1 MKDNWFG
8 DWLDIDIIEKDKYAV
23 QIKREKS
30 LREKKW
36 EMAVKGDGKEY
47 RGCKKDDPLATYEEK
62 KA

>member
-8 DWLDIDIIEKDKYAV
+8 EWLDIDIIEKGKYAV

-36 EMAVKGDGKEY
+36 EMAVKGDSKE
-47 RGCKKDDPLATYEEK
+47 RSQCKKDDPLATYEEK